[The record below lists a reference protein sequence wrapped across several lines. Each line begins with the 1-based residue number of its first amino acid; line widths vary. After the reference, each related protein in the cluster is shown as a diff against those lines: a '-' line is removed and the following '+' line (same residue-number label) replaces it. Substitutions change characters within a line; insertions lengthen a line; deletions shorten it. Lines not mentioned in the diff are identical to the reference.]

1 MNEFDSIKWAQQ
13 QLTNAEFRLQN
24 FNYNQTQIDQYAR
37 NPYSDLEDRP
47 PPFFVT
53 LREEITI
60 EVVDGEEQPVS
71 NYKVT
76 VAEGYIAEKNRS
88 RGEPDALTYHL
99 CDNFFEAGDPKEFPI
114 TTTEAIFATF
124 TENEEGI
131 IDAFSAELQVLP
143 KITLPIVGNRFHYK
157 LAELEEGE
165 DDLEVKPFLM
175 GSHIYHTEA
184 AIPPF
189 YVSLISETTEVGG
202 LPVTTYKVNVNGGC
216 VVERKLHYPM
226 ADALD
231 YHYLSPF
238 IGQTIEVGDAV
249 YVNVQSNL
257 DGSISYIDYAIGSAS
272 LVSRGAHPTLLGDYY
287 YKLAEF
293 NGGNQVTPFAM
304 GSHIYH
310 PTGLS
315 GDLRFTDCQV
325 YNIEGDPV
333 GVPTQL
339 GRFIFVSGM
348 LSAVNTSIDIWPEMA
363 NVVQIEVPMCSGE
376 AIP

>member
-60 EVVDGEEQPVS
+60 EVVDGEDQPVS

-99 CDNFFEAGDPKEFPI
+99 CNNFFEAGDPKEFPI
-114 TTTEAIFATF
+114 TITEAIFATF
-124 TENEEGI
+124 TENAEGI
-131 IDAFSAELQVLP
+131 IDAASAELQVLP

-189 YVSLISETTEVGG
+189 YVFLTSETTEVDG

-216 VVERKLHYPM
+216 VVERKLQYPM

-231 YHYLSPF
+231 HHYLPPF
-238 IGQTIEVGDAV
+238 LDQPIEVGEMVA
-249 YVNVQSNL
+249 VNVQSNVY
-257 DGSISYIDYAIGSAS
+257 GSISYVDFAIVPSS
-272 LVSRGAHPTLLGDYY
+272 TMSIGADPILLGNYY

-315 GDLRFTDCQV
+315 GDLRFTDCQATDI
-325 YNIEGDPV
+325 YGDPV
-333 GVPTQL
+333 GIPTQL

-348 LSAVNTSIDIWPEMA
+348 LSAVNTSIDDWPETD
-363 NVVQIEVPMCSGE
+363 NTVQIEVPMCSGE